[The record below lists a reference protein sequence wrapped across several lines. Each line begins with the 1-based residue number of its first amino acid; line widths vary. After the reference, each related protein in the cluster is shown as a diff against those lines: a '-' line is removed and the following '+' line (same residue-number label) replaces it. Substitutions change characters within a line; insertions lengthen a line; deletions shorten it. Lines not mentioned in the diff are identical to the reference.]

1 MPVLDAGGDQVGL
14 FIAIVVSAVGNVE
27 PPLFHVVDEAVWP
40 TLEQKV
46 SKLALSFS
54 STLAVKVAS
63 AIDISPFVS
72 GL

>member
-1 MPVLDAGGDQVGL
+1 MDAGGDQVGL
-14 FIAIVVSAVGNVE
+14 FIAIVVSTVGNVE

-54 STLAVKVAS
+54 FY
-63 AIDISPFVS
+63 PC
-72 GL
+72 G